1 MHGSGTVPQISVD
14 VAWSPYGIDG
24 RNYDVL
30 GLAAAADLLFVMA
43 YDMQSQVRRRMHG
56 RMLLVRFV
64 DRALHA
70 VVHEVPVTG
79 LHAACGGEAMAACV

>member
-1 MHGSGTVPQISVD
+1 MEGSETVPQISVD

-43 YDMQSQVRRRMHG
+43 YDMQSQAR
-56 RMLLVRFV
+56 
-64 DRALHA
+64 
-70 VVHEVPVTG
+70 
-79 LHAACGGEAMAACV
+79 GGAPAGWSGVCFQ